1 MRMNRFY
8 KYTTLAAIAFIFV
21 SVCSIKLN
29 AQNTEALKKLESAK
43 IGLITERLGLSPEQ
57 AEKFWPIYREFSE
70 RRRGLR
76 AEYKGAKDNIDL
88 NNASEQ
94 ETRNLEELRLNL
106 KEQEFRLEKEYSGKM
121 LDVISSKQLI
131 SLRKAEDDFRE
142 MIIRRIRERNQTNRM
157 DKEQMRQRI
166 NKQNQRRNN

>member
-8 KYTTLAAIAFIFV
+8 KYTTLAAIAFIFI

-29 AQNTEALKKLESAK
+29 AQNPEALKKLESAK

-76 AEYKGAKDNIDL
+76 AEYKAAKDNIDL
-88 NNASEQ
+88 SNASEQ

-106 KEQEFRLEKEYSGKM
+106 KEQEVRLEKEYSGKM
-121 LDVISSKQLI
+121 LDVISSRQLV
-131 SLRKAEDDFRE
+131 SLRKAEDDFRK
-142 MIIRRIRERNQTNRM
+142 MIIRRIRERNQTKRM